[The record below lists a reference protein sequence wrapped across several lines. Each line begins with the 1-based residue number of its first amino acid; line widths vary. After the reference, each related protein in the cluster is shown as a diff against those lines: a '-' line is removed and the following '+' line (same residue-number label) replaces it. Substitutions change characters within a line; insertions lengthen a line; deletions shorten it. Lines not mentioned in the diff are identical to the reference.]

1 MLGEVMTIGGVSRT
15 ALERKNSRRRVLL
28 LSVALLILLS
38 TTPIFGHHF
47 VPGAGSLAS
56 NRDHLLGLC
65 VVALQSLLW
74 PVHEGFHWLLFVG
87 LIYAGLDRLRAA
99 RELRHVLGS
108 LRGTYPQ
115 TGSVFERA
123 AKRAGQP
130 VETIYVVDELP
141 NPAFTAGW
149 WRPRIFLAAQL
160 ERLLTE
166 DELTAVIRHE
176 SVHARG
182 RDPLKLSVMRF
193 LASTLFYIPAL
204 RRVADDLADE
214 AEIAADDLAA
224 ANDPGVLASAIVALA
239 QFDPLKGDRTAFQA
253 SAIASGIQRRGLLE
267 RRVRRLVGERAPAR
281 THLTR
286 SSLAWAVAALVAVW
300 VSGLSM
306 APASIAGTNS
316 HQMASNHPIEHCR
329 HHHGSFFSHFFV
341 RAPRSKRHQPGARTP
356 RDSWRPAEPQ
366 KHVLL

>member
-1 MLGEVMTIGGVSRT
+1 MLGEVMTIGDGSRT

-28 LSVALLILLS
+28 LSVGLLILLS

-47 VPGAGSLAS
+47 LPGAGSFAS

-87 LIYAGLDRLRAA
+87 LVYAGVDRLRAA
-99 RELRHVLGS
+99 QELRHVLGG
-108 LRGTYPQ
+108 LRGTRPP

-130 VETIYVVDELP
+130 VETLYVVDELP

-224 ANDPGVLASAIVALA
+224 ISDPGVLASAILALA
-239 QFDPLKGDRTAFQA
+239 QFNPITEGTPAFER
-253 SAIASGIQRRGLLE
+253 SAMASGIQRCGLLE

-286 SSLAWAVAALVAVW
+286 RSLAWAIATLAAVW
-300 VSGLSM
+300 ISGLSIPPAALADTHSHTT
-306 APASIAGTNS
+306 APPRNS
-316 HQMASNHPIEHCR
+316 EHCR
-329 HHHGSFFSHFFV
+329 HHHGLFFAHLFC
-341 RAPRSKRHQPGARTP
+341 PGAAIQASATRCAHSTG
-356 RDSWRPAEPQ
+356 
-366 KHVLL
+366 

>member
-1 MLGEVMTIGGVSRT
+1 MLGEVMTISGVSPT
-15 ALERKNSRRRVLL
+15 ALETRDSRRRVLL
-28 LSVALLILLS
+28 FSVALLILLS
-38 TTPIFGHHF
+38 MTPIFGHHF
-47 VPGAGSLAS
+47 VPGAGSLAA

-74 PVHEGFHWLLFVG
+74 PVHEGFHWLLF
-87 LIYAGLDRLRAA
+87 AGLTYAVLDRFRAA
-99 RELRHVLGS
+99 RELRQVLGS
-108 LRGTYPQ
+108 LRGTYPVA
-115 TGSVFERA
+115 GSVFERA
-123 AKRAGQP
+123 ATRAGQP
-130 VETIYVVDELP
+130 VESVYVVDELP

-224 ANDPGVLASAIVALA
+224 ASDPGVLASAILALA
-239 QFDPLKGDRTAFQA
+239 QFGPITGRIPPFQR
-253 SAIASGIQRRGLLE
+253 SAVAPGIQRCGLLE
-267 RRVRRLVGERAPAR
+267 RRVRRLVGERAPPR

-286 SSLAWAVAALVAVW
+286 RSLAWAIAALVAVW
-300 VSGLSM
+300 VSGLSIPPT
-306 APASIAGTNS
+306 ALAETHS
-316 HQMASNHPIEHCR
+316 HTTVPGHPSEHCR
-329 HHHGSFFSHFFV
+329 HHHGLFFAHLFC
-341 RAPRSKRHQPGARTP
+341 PGASLQASATHCAH
-356 RDSWRPAEPQ
+356 STG
-366 KHVLL
+366 

>member
-1 MLGEVMTIGGVSRT
+1 MPADVMTAHSVALT
-15 ALERKNSRRRVLL
+15 VLERENARRRLLL

-38 TTPIFGHHF
+38 TTPILGHH
-47 VPGAGSLAS
+47 VVASMGSLAP
-56 NRDHLLGLC
+56 NRDYLFGLC
-65 VVALQSLLW
+65 MVALQSLLS
-74 PVHEGFHWLLFVG
+74 PVHEGFHLLLLAG
-87 LIYAGLDRLRAA
+87 LVYAGLDRIRAG
-99 RELRHVLGS
+99 RELKRVLGS
-108 LRGTYPQ
+108 LQASRPGD
-115 TGSVFERA
+115 GSAFERA

-130 VETIYVVDELP
+130 LESVRIVHGLP
-141 NPAFTAGW
+141 SPAFTAGW

-176 SVHARG
+176 SAHARG

-193 LASTLFYIPAL
+193 LASTLFYVPAL
-204 RRVADDLADE
+204 RRMADDLADE
-214 AEIAADDLAA
+214 AEIAADDRAA
-224 ANDPGVLASAIVALA
+224 ADDPGVLASAILALA
-239 QFDPLKGDRTAFQA
+239 QFDPLKGGTTAFQE

-286 SSLAWAVAALVAVW
+286 RSLAWAVAALVAVW

-316 HQMASNHPIEHCR
+316 HQMASNHSIEHCR
-329 HHHGSFFSHFFV
+329 HHHVPFFSHLFCPS
-341 RAPRSKRHQPGARTP
+341 ATL
-356 RDSWRPAEPQ
+356 PASATGCA
-366 KHVLL
+366 HSVG

>member
-1 MLGEVMTIGGVSRT
+1 MTACRGPQT
-15 ALERKNSRRRVLL
+15 ARERENAHRRVLL

-38 TTPIFGHHF
+38 TTPILGHHF
-47 VPGAGSLAS
+47 VAGLGFLAS
-56 NRDHLLGLC
+56 NRDHLFGLC
-65 VVALQSLLW
+65 VVALQSLLS
-74 PVHEGFHWLLFVG
+74 PVHEGFHVLLFAG
-87 LIYAGLDRLRAA
+87 LIYAGLDRIRAA
-99 RELRHVLGS
+99 RELKHVLGS
-108 LRGTYPQ
+108 LQGACPQ
-115 TGSVFERA
+115 SGSVFERA

-130 VETIYVVDELP
+130 HESVYVVDELP

-166 DELTAVIRHE
+166 DELTAVIQHE
-176 SVHARG
+176 SAHARG

-204 RRVADDLADE
+204 RRMADDLADE
-214 AEIAADDLAA
+214 AEIAADDRAA
-224 ANDPGVLASAIVALA
+224 ANDPAVLACAIVALA
-239 QFDPLKGDRTAFQA
+239 QFDPLKGGTTAFQE

-286 SSLAWAVAALVAVW
+286 RSLAWAVAVLVAIW
-300 VSGLSM
+300 ISGLSM

-316 HQMASNHPIEHCR
+316 HQMAWNHPIEHCR
-329 HHHGSFFSHFFV
+329 HHPGSFFSRLFC
-341 RAPRSKRHQPGARTP
+341 PGGTLQASSARCAHT
-356 RDSWRPAEPQ
+356 AG
-366 KHVLL
+366 

>member
-1 MLGEVMTIGGVSRT
+1 MLGEVTSICGVSGT

-28 LSVALLILLS
+28 FLVALLILFS
-38 TTPIFGHHF
+38 TTPILGHHF

-74 PVHEGFHWLLFVG
+74 PVHEGFHWLLFAG
-87 LIYAGLDRLRAA
+87 LIYAALDRVRAA

-108 LRGTYPQ
+108 LRGTYPL
-115 TGSVFERA
+115 TGSAFERA

-130 VETIYVVDELP
+130 VDSVYIIEGLP

-160 ERLLTE
+160 ERILTE
-166 DELTAVIRHE
+166 EELTAVIRHE

-214 AEIAADDLAA
+214 AEIAADDFAA
-224 ANDPGVLASAIVALA
+224 AGDPGVLASAILALA
-239 QFDPLKGDRTAFQA
+239 EFNRITGGTPAFQR
-253 SAIASGIQRRGLLE
+253 SAIASGIQRCGLLE

-286 SSLAWAVAALVAVW
+286 RSLAWAIAALTAVW
-300 VSGLSM
+300 ISGLSIPPTVLPDTHSHTT
-306 APASIAGTNS
+306 APVHSS
-316 HQMASNHPIEHCR
+316 EHCR
-329 HHHGSFFSHFFV
+329 HHHGLFFAHLYC
-341 RAPRSKRHQPGARTP
+341 PGAALQTSATRCAHT
-356 RDSWRPAEPQ
+356 AG
-366 KHVLL
+366 

>member
-1 MLGEVMTIGGVSRT
+1 MLGKVIRICGVSH
-15 ALERKNSRRRVLL
+15 APLERTNSRRRVLL

-47 VPGAGSLAS
+47 IPGAASLAS
-56 NRDHLLGLC
+56 NRDHLVGLC
-65 VVALQSLLW
+65 VVALQSVLW
-74 PVHEGFHWLLFVG
+74 PVHEGFHWLLFAG
-87 LIYAGLDRLRAA
+87 LIYAALDRLRAA

-123 AKRAGQP
+123 AKRANQP
-130 VETIYVVDELP
+130 VESVCVVDELP

-160 ERLLTE
+160 DRLLTE

-176 SVHARG
+176 SAHARG
-182 RDPLKLSVMRF
+182 RDPLKLSAMRF

-224 ANDPGVLASAIVALA
+224 AGDPGVLASAILALA
-239 QFDPLKGDRTAFQA
+239 QFHPINGVTPALPG
-253 SAIASGIQRRGLLE
+253 SAIASGIQRCGLLD

-286 SSLAWAVAALVAVW
+286 RSLAWAVAALVAVW
-300 VSGLSM
+300 VSGLSIAPAALADMHSHTM
-306 APASIAGTNS
+306 APA
-316 HQMASNHPIEHCR
+316 HPSKHCR
-329 HHHGSFFSHFFV
+329 HHRGPFFAHLFCPGVALQASA
-341 RAPRSKRHQPGARTP
+341 APCAHSTG
-356 RDSWRPAEPQ
+356 
-366 KHVLL
+366 

>member
-1 MLGEVMTIGGVSRT
+1 MLDEVMTICGVSRA

-38 TTPIFGHHF
+38 TTPILGHHF

-74 PVHEGFHWLLFVG
+74 PVHEGFHWLLLVG
-87 LIYAGLDRLRAA
+87 LIYAGLDRFRAA
-99 RELRHVLGS
+99 RELSHVLGS
-108 LRGTYPQ
+108 LRGTRPQ
-115 TGSVFERA
+115 TGTVFERA

-130 VETIYVVDELP
+130 VESVYVVDELP

-182 RDPLKLSVMRF
+182 RDPLKLSMMRF
-193 LASTLFYIPAL
+193 FASTLFYIPAL

-214 AEIAADDLAA
+214 AEIAADDAA
-224 ANDPGVLASAIVALA
+224 AASDPGVLASAILALA
-239 QFDPLKGDRTAFQA
+239 QFNPTTGGTPAFQR
-253 SAIASGIQRRGLLE
+253 SAIASGIQRCGLLE
-267 RRVRRLVGERAPAR
+267 RRVRRLVGERAPAH

-286 SSLAWAVAALVAVW
+286 RSLAWAVATLVAVW
-300 VSGLSM
+300 ISGLSIPSAALANTYSRTA
-306 APASIAGTNS
+306 APGSPS
-316 HQMASNHPIEHCR
+316 EHCR
-329 HHHGSFFSHFFV
+329 HHHGLFFGHLFC
-341 RAPRSKRHQPGARTP
+341 PGG
-356 RDSWRPAEPQ
+356 
-366 KHVLL
+366 VLQASATHCAHSTG

>member
-1 MLGEVMTIGGVSRT
+1 MLGEAMTDGGVSRT

-38 TTPIFGHHF
+38 TTPIVGHHF
-47 VPGAGSLAS
+47 VGGAGSLAS

-65 VVALQSLLW
+65 VVALQLLLL

-87 LIYAGLDRLRAA
+87 LIYAAWDRLRAA

-149 WRPRIFLAAQL
+149 WQPRIFLAARL

-166 DELTAVIRHE
+166 DEITAVIRHE

-224 ANDPGVLASAIVALA
+224 ANDPGVLASAILALA
-239 QFDPLKGDRTAFQA
+239 QFSPITGAEPAFQK
-253 SAIASGIQRRGLLE
+253 SAAASGIQQCGLLE

-286 SSLAWAVAALVAVW
+286 RSLVWAIAALVAVW
-300 VSGLSM
+300 VSGLSI
-306 APASIAGTNS
+306 APAADAQTHS
-316 HQMASNHPIEHCR
+316 HATAPGHPSEHCR
-329 HHHGSFFSHFFV
+329 HHHGLFFAHLFC
-341 RAPRSKRHQPGARTP
+341 PGATLQG
-356 RDSWRPAEPQ
+356 SAT
-366 KHVLL
+366 HCAHSTG

>member
-1 MLGEVMTIGGVSRT
+1 MLNEVVTLCGVPGR
-15 ALERKNSRRRVLL
+15 ALERRNSRRRVLL

-47 VPGAGSLAS
+47 IPGAGALAS

-65 VVALQSLLW
+65 VVALQALLW
-74 PVHEGFHWLLFVG
+74 PVHEGFHWLLFAG
-87 LIYAGLDRLRAA
+87 LMYAGLDRYRAA
-99 RELRHVLGS
+99 RELRYVLGS
-108 LRGTYPQ
+108 LRGIQPQ
-115 TGSVFERA
+115 IGTVFERA

-130 VETIYVVDELP
+130 VESVCVVDALA

-160 ERLLTE
+160 EHLLTE

-224 ANDPGVLASAIVALA
+224 ASDPGVLASAILALA
-239 QFDPLKGDRTAFQA
+239 QFDPVTGRATAFER
-253 SAIASGIQRRGLLE
+253 SAIASGIHRCGLLE

-286 SSLAWAVAALVAVW
+286 RSLAWALAALVAIW
-300 VSGLSM
+300 VSGLSIPATTLADTHAHTT
-306 APASIAGTNS
+306 APDHRS
-316 HQMASNHPIEHCR
+316 EHCR
-329 HHHGSFFSHFFV
+329 HHHGPFFEHLLC
-341 RAPRSKRHQPGARTP
+341 PGAGSQT
-356 RDSWRPAEPQ
+356 SAS
-366 KHVLL
+366 HCGHTTA

>member
-1 MLGEVMTIGGVSRT
+1 MLGEAVTICGVSGS
-15 ALERKNSRRRVLL
+15 ALEKTNARRRVLL
-28 LSVALLILLS
+28 LSVGLLILLS

-47 VPGAGSLAS
+47 IPGAGSLAS

-65 VVALQSLLW
+65 VVALQSLLR

-99 RELRHVLGS
+99 QELRHVLGS
-108 LRGTYPQ
+108 LRGSYPHS
-115 TGSVFERA
+115 GSVFERA
-123 AKRAGQP
+123 AERAGQP
-130 VETIYVVDELP
+130 VESVYIVDELP

-149 WRPRIFLAAQL
+149 LRPRIFLAAQL
-160 ERLLTE
+160 ESLLTE

-176 SVHARG
+176 SAHAKG

-224 ANDPGVLASAIVALA
+224 ANDPGVLASAILALA
-239 QFDPLKGDRTAFQA
+239 QFHPVIGGKPFQE

-267 RRVRRLVGERAPAR
+267 RRVRRLVGERAPAQ

-286 SSLAWAVAALVAVW
+286 RSLGWAMAALVAVW
-300 VSGLSM
+300 VSGMSIP
-306 APASIAGTNS
+306 PAALAGTP
-316 HQMASNHPIEHCR
+316 SNTMSGGHTSEHCR
-329 HHHGSFFSHFFV
+329 HHHGPFFFHLFC
-341 RAPRSKRHQPGARTP
+341 PGAGLQASTTRCGH
-356 RDSWRPAEPQ
+356 SAS
-366 KHVLL
+366 